1 MAICYLIKQLN
12 SRKKSYYKI
21 GVSSSKNQ
29 RERLRHLQIGNPHK
43 LVIIKTHKLQTK
55 HLAEKLEQYIL
66 RELDSS
72 NIKRCQGEW
81 VFGDSKKIELTFNN
95 CFKKFS
101 LLKEEDIKNMKRWS
115 FGRGGINP
123 QKCAI
128 KSLKERRRHS
138 EEWAASVGLKKEI
151 QNAGRNL
158 KNPTIRNVCKWL
170 NGEGSRTRRGNVW
183 TAGTLHS
190 QMTRFGWDFKELVK
204 R

>member
-12 SRKKSYYKI
+12 SRKKTYYKI

-29 RERLRHLQIGNPHK
+29 TERLRHLQTGNPHK

-66 RELDSS
+66 RGLNSS

-95 CFKKFS
+95 CFKNFS

-115 FGRGGINP
+115 FGRGGLNP
-123 QKCAI
+123 SIAAQ
-128 KSLKERRRHS
+128 KSLKARQSKAKSWRKDINLMENIKI
-138 EEWAASVGLKKEI
+138 AIQQLKKPTLQKIAEI
-151 QNAGRNL
+151 LNNKGL
-158 KNPTIRNVCKWL
+158 VTIRGNKWSKAHIHL
-170 NGEGSRTRRGNVW
+170 QLKVMGFQKW
-183 TAGTLHS
+183 
-190 QMTRFGWDFKELVK
+190 QDLV
-204 R
+204 

>member
-21 GVSSSKNQ
+21 GVSSIKNSK
-29 RERLRHLQIGNPHK
+29 ERHKHLQVGNPHK
-43 LVIIKTHKLQTK
+43 LVIIKIHKLQSK
-55 HLAEKLEQYIL
+55 YLAEKLEQYIL

-115 FGRGGINP
+115 FGRGGLNP
-123 QKCAI
+123 SIALQ
-128 KSLKERRRHS
+128 KSLKVRRSKAKSWRKDINLM
-138 EEWAASVGLKKEI
+138 ENIKIAIQQLEKPTLQKIAQILNGKGLV
-151 QNAGRNL
+151 
-158 KNPTIRNVCKWL
+158 TIRGNQWNQPRLGEQIRSMGFKKWHDL
-170 NGEGSRTRRGNVW
+170 I
-183 TAGTLHS
+183 
-190 QMTRFGWDFKELVK
+190 
-204 R
+204 

>member
-1 MAICYLIKQLN
+1 MAICYLIKQFN
-12 SRKKSYYKI
+12 SRKKTYYKI

-29 RERLRHLQIGNPHK
+29 TERLKNLQIGNPHK

-115 FGRGGINP
+115 FGRGGLNP
-123 QKCAI
+123 SIALQ
-128 KSLKERRRHS
+128 KSLKVRRSKAKSWRKDINLM
-138 EEWAASVGLKKEI
+138 ENIKIAI
-151 QNAGRNL
+151 QQLEKPTLQKIAQILNDKGFV
-158 KNPTIRNVCKWL
+158 TIRGAKWSPAHL
-170 NGEGSRTRRGNVW
+170 TQQLQAMG
-183 TAGTLHS
+183 
-190 QMTRFGWDFKELVK
+190 FKKWHDLI
-204 R
+204 